1 VSVTWVTRQGWE
13 GGRGVRLWDY
23 LLHTI
28 KSHILHGERKGPT
41 WPISVTL
48 ATGTSLREVVV
59 LSSTYSGTD
68 RSDIPS
74 CSRLS
79 CAPKPCRHV
88 NGTV

>member
-23 LLHTI
+23 LLH
-28 KSHILHGERKGPT
+28 GERKGPT

-48 ATGTSLREVVV
+48 ATGTSLREVAV